1 MGRSKVS
8 GPSTLVISEICATS
22 SLAATRGRM
31 FLPSAVAGARMWLY
45 EPASASTCSAMF
57 SARPSAKYA
66 ASATM
71 TFETPAICAAAAA
84 APLALEPATSTCTS
98 PPHWAAAMTVWR
110 VLPFRLALSCSA
122 ITNATMIFPCTLMM
136 NGPGRLDDFGFVAQ
150 LGNQR
155 RHVGHLDDGRAL
167 GRL

>member
-1 MGRSKVS
+1 
-8 GPSTLVISEICATS
+8 
-22 SLAATRGRM
+22 
-31 FLPSAVAGARMWLY
+31 MWLY

-84 APLALEPATSTCTS
+84 APLAFEPATRTCTS
-98 PPHWAAAMTVWR
+98 PPHWAAAVTVWR

-122 ITNATMIFPCTLMM
+122 ITSATMIYP
-136 NGPGRLDDFGFVAQ
+136 LDDFSFGAQ
-150 LGNQR
+150 FCDQGGDVRN
-155 RHVGHLDDGRAL
+155 LDAGRAL
-167 GRL
+167 RR